1 MNHDDAMDD
10 MRKRLVDW
18 YDAAA
23 RIHNQYFGH
32 RFTDPIA
39 DMLRSV
45 LQAAMSDCGLAEH
58 FAVRV
63 RIRNEGH
70 DVDAMPL
77 PISMLAHRYVALV
90 KARGFKTL
98 APPTLRVEA

>member
-1 MNHDDAMDD
+1 VNYDDAMDD

-18 YDAAA
+18 YGEAAG
-23 RIHNQYFGH
+23 IQGQYFGQ
-32 RFTDPIA
+32 RFTEQNVEMFRRA
-39 DMLRSV
+39 
-45 LQAAMSDCGLAEH
+45 LQAAMDGCGLAEH

-63 RIRNEGH
+63 RIRDEGREV
-70 DVDAMPL
+70 DVMPS

-98 APPTLRVEA
+98 APPTLRIEA